1 MSKRAVVFSLIVV
14 NGFLNGCSHFKP
26 DNLIEEALEE
36 GIEYATGLDVDLSA
50 DDEVIGN

>member
-1 MSKRAVVFSLIVV
+1 MRASIFSLIVV
-14 NGFLNGCSHFKP
+14 SGILIPGCSRLKP
-26 DNLIEEALEE
+26 DGLVEEALEE